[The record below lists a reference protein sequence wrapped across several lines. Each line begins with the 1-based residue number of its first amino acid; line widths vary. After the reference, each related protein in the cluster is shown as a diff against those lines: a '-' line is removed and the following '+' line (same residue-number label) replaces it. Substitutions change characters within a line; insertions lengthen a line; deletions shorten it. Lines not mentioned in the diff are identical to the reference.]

1 MGLSPDSV
9 AHCCTLGKLLN
20 ASSFST
26 FKMGRE
32 LPKRSLIFLLHDST
46 PSASYLLSSPWMLPC
61 PTLMCDLS
69 LFCLSEPQLPNLY
82 NGWGNDYQTELL
94 RGFSERTHV
103 NGLAF
108 HKSPMLAQY
117 LLFLSHLG
125 PDRVTSMDILNLE
138 FTYQVLRF
146 VRLWK
151 QMWALGQNAWALK
164 SYSAIC

>member
-1 MGLSPDSV
+1 
-9 AHCCTLGKLLN
+9 
-20 ASSFST
+20 
-26 FKMGRE
+26 
-32 LPKRSLIFLLHDST
+32 
-46 PSASYLLSSPWMLPC
+46 MLPVF
-61 PTLMCDLS
+61 PLLKWEGNSPKDLWFFCSMIPLLPLLTSSHHLGCCHVLLWCVILES

-151 QMWALGQNAWALK
+151 QMWAPGQNAWALK